1 MLKPG
6 QTGGGGGGCPF
17 EYRTWISLYR
27 QKPTNISI
35 PHKGKKSA
43 THQLC
48 PTQTYSGI
56 TVIIVYIGISDSE
69 VQWLSFLV
77 LHLLPPLYG
86 WNIAGTAAN
95 LSNQTKN
102 SAMFFS
108 LSANIRG
115 GRVLSTNANDLR
127 SFNRLWRSTAKRS
140 ATVDDL
146 KNWCPVSQ

>member
-48 PTQTYSGI
+48 PYPNLFRDNRNYSVYQHFRFRAP
-56 TVIIVYIGISDSE
+56 VIVFLKTSLTAVVI
-69 VQWLSFLV
+69 WLKYCWYGGK
-77 LHLLPPLYG
+77 HYPIKQKILLCYLPSQ
-86 WNIAGTAAN
+86 A
-95 LSNQTKN
+95 
-102 SAMFFS
+102 
-108 LSANIRG
+108 IRG